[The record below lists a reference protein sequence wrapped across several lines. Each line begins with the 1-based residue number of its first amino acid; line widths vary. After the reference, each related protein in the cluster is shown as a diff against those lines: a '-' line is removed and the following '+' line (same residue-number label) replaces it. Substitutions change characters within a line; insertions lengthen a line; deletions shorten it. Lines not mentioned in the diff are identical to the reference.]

1 MEVGTASASTGSTVG
16 SATAAP
22 ATAAAAVYQQRGAG
36 ASSITVLV
44 VEDAARSGPAVA
56 GGQLPPDHAA
66 AATLSGAGTAA
77 ETPSAAKALEAAG
90 AKGDFGGVLAAV
102 EADDT
107 NVPPPDGGFGW
118 AVIFASFIVNVFT
131 IGLQASFG
139 VFQEAYG
146 TLPEFA
152 GTSNVEISFIGSLG
166 AAGTPLLAILFGRLS
181 DKYDARAV
189 TAFGAV
195 LMGVSLFASSFSSA
209 TWHLLVTQGFLFGI
223 STSAAYIP
231 YLGVLP
237 DWFSKRRGL
246 AMGIASAGGG
256 IGGLVLSPLIRFLIT
271 EVGWRWALRIVGI
284 GSLVL
289 LLVSA
294 ALLRMRVHT
303 PSTAKIDFSYFK
315 DTSFLR
321 LFAYSLICS
330 LAWFVPPFYTPT
342 YAVQYGMTKEQG
354 ALLEGLLNAAS
365 GVGRVGLGFMADYTG
380 AVNTLTACL
389 FFAASAVFILWPLAS
404 SFGSMLAF
412 VLMLGLFLG
421 GAASL
426 VPTVVAQQFGSKGN
440 LATVTGMIFTG
451 DIMCLVGTP
460 IAGAIIDRHTTFLSD
475 GSKSINFIPVIMYT
489 GACFLVC
496 ALLALSIRISA
507 TKRLLAKI

>member
-152 GTSNVEISFIGSLG
+152 
-166 AAGTPLLAILFGRLS
+166 
-181 DKYDARAV
+181 
-189 TAFGAV
+189 
-195 LMGVSLFASSFSSA
+195 
-209 TWHLLVTQGFLFGI
+209 GFLFGI